1 LWRLI
6 PSEAALVPW
15 DWSFVLVCPRCRA
28 ELVVAGEVCCPRC
41 GRVGQLI
48 CDRFIDFGFN
58 RAEAARAITGWPED
72 FVRELPAWAAGLA
85 RGEASDGAVC
95 HETLHR
101 HGLVGADGSL
111 TPLGRDLCYH
121 LDEYRWQ
128 KGRKGLDGVLELSAI
143 GPTVRALDVGCGAGQ
158 TLRLLDP
165 DRPVELFGVDADP
178 VALALGWRL
187 AKAEGVEVTFAGASA
202 TALPFRQG
210 TFDLVLTRVALNYM
224 HQRSA
229 VREMARVLRPG
240 GFLFCR
246 VERIWH
252 DLKLLGAARGLKALV
267 SGLRD
272 LGWGTV
278 HALTGWQ
285 PTPGNSLRGGRAFA
299 SAGRLRRILSQL
311 GCRVLHAAESPN
323 GPLLAGRRT
332 QLIVVARKRGGEKE
346 DRKGTS

>member
-1 LWRLI
+1 
-6 PSEAALVPW
+6 V
-15 DWSFVLVCPRCRA
+15 
-28 ELVVAGEVCCPRC
+28 VVADEVCCPRC
-41 GRVGQLI
+41 GRVGQLV
-48 CDRFIDFGFN
+48 CERFLDFGFN
-58 RAEAARAITGWPED
+58 RGDVARRITAWPED
-72 FVRELPAWAAGLA
+72 FVRTLPAWAARLA
-85 RGEASDGAVC
+85 TGEASDDAVC
-95 HETLHR
+95 CETLRR
-101 HGLVGADGSL
+101 HGLVGADGSR

-165 DRPVELFGVDADP
+165 DRPVELFGVDADT

-229 VREMARVLRPG
+229 LREMTRVLRPG

-252 DLKLLGAARGLKALV
+252 DLNLLRATRGPKALV
-267 SGLRD
+267 CRLRD
-272 LGWGTV
+272 LGWGTI

-285 PTPGNSLRGGRAFA
+285 PTPGSPFGGGRAFA
-299 SAGRLRRILSQL
+299 SAGRLRRILSHL
-311 GCRVLHAAESPN
+311 GCKVIHAAESPN
-323 GPLLAGRRT
+323 GPLLVGHRT
-332 QLIVVARKRGGEKE
+332 QLIVVARKGGGEKE
-346 DRKGTS
+346 DRKGTSNREEKVSGTF